1 MAVCVRRGNN
11 GQGICRRHVVVLNA
25 LDSVE
30 ALGGVGAADG

>member
-11 GQGICRRHVVVLNA
+11 GQSIRRRHIVVLNV

-30 ALGGVGAADG
+30 AVGGVGAADG